1 MVSTAFVFPGQ
12 GSQKVGMGKAWADRS
27 YTASE
32 VFAEADE
39 VLGFFLSKLCWEGP
53 EEDLQLTENTQPA
66 ILTTSIAIY
75 RTVAD
80 SLGEPRVMAGH
91 SLGEYSALV
100 AAGTLSL
107 ADALRLVKN
116 RGRFMQEAVP
126 AGEGAMAAIIGLEA
140 ADVEE
145 LAAAATTADEVCAVA
160 NFNAP
165 GQIVVSGST
174 PAVERAVRLAS
185 DRGARRAVLLP
196 VSAPFHSPL
205 MRPARERL
213 EPLLRAAEFSSPSV
227 PVVANVDAKPVT
239 DGHTACERLIQ
250 QVDSPVLWIDSV
262 RAMVTDFGVERF
274 VEIGP
279 GAVLSGLSRRIERG
293 TSQVSLA
300 EPEKFDE
307 FVESEG
313 A

>member
-1 MVSTAFVFPGQ
+1 
-12 GSQKVGMGKAWADRS
+12 MGKAWADRS
-27 YTASE
+27 DAARE
-32 VFAEADE
+32 VFQEADE
-39 VLGFFLSKLCWEGP
+39 ALGFSLSKLCWEGP

-75 RTVAD
+75 RAVAD
-80 SLGEPRVMAGH
+80 RLGAPRVMAGH

-107 ADALRLVKN
+107 TDALRLVKN

-165 GQIVVSGST
+165 GQIVVSGAA
-174 PAVERAVRLAS
+174 PAVERAVGLAS
-185 DRGARRAVLLP
+185 DKGARRALLLP

-205 MRPARERL
+205 MKPARERL
-213 EPLLRAAEFSSPSV
+213 EPLLRAADFSSPSV

-239 DGHTACERLIQ
+239 EGRIACERLIQ

-274 VEIGP
+274 IEIGP

-293 TSQVSLA
+293 TTQVSLA
-300 EPEKFDE
+300 DPEKFDQ

>member
-1 MVSTAFVFPGQ
+1 MSTAFVFPGQ

-27 YTASE
+27 DAARE
-32 VFAEADE
+32 VFEEADE
-39 VLGFFLSKLCWEGP
+39 ALGFSLSKLCWEGP

-75 RTVAD
+75 RAVAD
-80 SLGEPRVMAGH
+80 RLGAPRVMAGH

-165 GQIVVSGST
+165 GQIVVSGAA
-174 PAVERAVRLAS
+174 PAVERAIGLAS
-185 DRGARRAVLLP
+185 DKGARRALLLP

-205 MRPARERL
+205 MKPARERL

-239 DGHTACERLIQ
+239 EGRIACERLIQ

-274 VEIGP
+274 IEIGP

-293 TSQVSLA
+293 TTQVSLA
-300 EPEKFDE
+300 EPEKFDK